1 MRKSSFDTTFHS
13 IKFTGKKPDVKDKKK
28 SRLPNKSNISNLVKN
43 PDLNKEL
50 ATFC

>member
-1 MRKSSFDTTFHS
+1 MYK
-13 IKFTGKKPDVKDKKK
+13 IKK
-28 SRLPNKSNISNLVKN
+28 SRLLNKPNISNLVKN